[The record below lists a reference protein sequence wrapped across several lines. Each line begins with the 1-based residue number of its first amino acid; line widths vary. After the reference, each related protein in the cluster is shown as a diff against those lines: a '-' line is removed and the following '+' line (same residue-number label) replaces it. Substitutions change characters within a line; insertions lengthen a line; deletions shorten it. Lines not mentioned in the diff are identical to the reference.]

1 MITAC
6 PCPKPRHIAM
16 RAAFFLSVFLIITS
30 AASAHTLQG
39 TVVTSNNEPLA
50 GASVVLFASGNDSVA
65 VTGTSSNEQGAYLL
79 QAESGQY
86 RLRASFIGMKTVW
99 RDVSLSQDTR
109 LDNIVML
116 TDTLLAHE
124 VTVTARFIE
133 HKQNGN
139 LYVKIPGN
147 PLAENSD
154 GLQMLY
160 KIPGVWGLNVYG
172 RDIAAIYVN
181 GRKLTMPRQAWSDYL
196 KALDTSM
203 IESYEFQPVA
213 GSELSGDTNGS
224 ILYISLVK
232 APETGA
238 QVTIDLSESY
248 RFKQCAPTTSPSLN
262 MAIGYKKF
270 QSYTFFNYAHFGSN
284 KANTESNRYYF
295 DNLNDTTRYSSLS
308 TKDFSGQNFIIDQ
321 SFAYEIDNDNL
332 IEANFNGLIF
342 PNRLTWGHNRTT
354 YNDTGLDFGQYT
366 NDTTLYNDANY
377 GAYAAYT
384 HTIDTLGSRLKASLE
399 YTYLDQSSRQ
409 WTERQ
414 YTDSLHMLQTRYDYM
429 AHGISPK
436 IDFTFKPRNKISFNT
451 GLQYLYTYRNNNF
464 LQQETGYE
472 DVVKPDNTKES
483 IYSVYGNFIGQWG
496 RLYTQAG
503 IRIEY
508 CDGIYRY
515 KNGAHTS
522 FDEWVFLPSASLQ
535 FTENAKLGHTLALYY
550 STYIIRPSAA
560 YFDPTVYKY
569 SEYTYMVG
577 NADLKSAYI
586 HSLQLRQTL
595 WNSFNIVLSAD
606 WQLRNIETA
615 FTPSPDDARVYTYKP
630 INYGSTGKYQM
641 QLSYGKQILPFWY
654 INGNMSASYKSENSY
669 NYGIQHSWGCNVSI
683 YNQFN
688 LPMGWAISLNAMY
701 TKYERTYNYQ
711 ADDHYS
717 LSADVSKGFFDE
729 RLSLNFG
736 FNNIICNER
745 PIRTIYM
752 DKYTSY
758 EYNDMSQR
766 HIYISLSYH
775 FDIGKKD
782 IKSHRVQTNGNTKSR
797 F

>member
-6 PCPKPRHIAM
+6 PRPKPRHIAM
-16 RAAFFLSVFLIITS
+16 RAAYFLSLFLIITF

-39 TVVTSNNEPLA
+39 TVVTSDNEPLA

-65 VTGTSSNEQGAYLL
+65 VTGTSSNEQGAYSL

-99 RDVSLSQDTR
+99 REVSLSQDTR

-203 IESYEFQPVA
+203 IESYEFKPVA

-224 ILYISLVK
+224 ILYITLVK
-232 APETGA
+232 TPETGV
-238 QVTIDLSESY
+238 QGSIGLSESY
-248 RFKQCAPTTSPSLN
+248 RFKQCTPTTSPSLN
-262 MAIGYKKF
+262 LAIGHKKF
-270 QSYTFFNYAHFGSN
+270 KSYTYFDYNRNGSERYTT
-284 KANTESNRYYF
+284 NTQRYYTGI
-295 DNLNDTTRYSSLS
+295 NNDTTRYMATS
-308 TKDFSGQNFIIDQ
+308 TQDWDAQIFIIDQ
-321 SFAYEIDNDNL
+321 SFAYEIDDNNL
-332 IEANFNGLIF
+332 IEANFNGYF
-342 PNRLTWGHNRTT
+342 VPNKLSWKNGTTT
-354 YNDTGLDFGQYT
+354 YNDTGLDFGEYT
-366 NDTTLYNDANY
+366 NDTTREDVNSYS
-377 GAYAAYT
+377 AYIAYT
-384 HTIDTLGSRLKASLE
+384 HTIDTLGSRLKASVE
-399 YTYLDQSSRQ
+399 YTNYETAETLQK
-409 WTERQ
+409 ERQ
-414 YTDSLHMLQTRYDYM
+414 YTDSLHILTTHYNYIG
-429 AHGISPK
+429 HGISPK
-436 IDFTFKPRNKISFNT
+436 VDFTFKPRNKISFNA
-451 GLQYLYTYRNNNF
+451 GLQYLYTYRNSDF

-472 DVVKPDNTKES
+472 DVMKPDNTKES
-483 IYSVYGNFIGQWG
+483 IYSVYGNFIGRWG
-496 RLYTQAG
+496 RFYTQAG

-522 FDEWVFLPSASLQ
+522 FDEWVFLPSAFLQ
-535 FTENAKLGHTLALYY
+535 FTENAKLGHTIALHY
-550 STYIIRPSAA
+550 STHIFRPYAA

-654 INGNMSASYKSENSY
+654 LNSNVSVSYNRENSY
-669 NYGIQHSWGCNVSI
+669 NYGILHSWGCLANV
-683 YNQFN
+683 YNQFS
-688 LPMGWAISLNAMY
+688 LPKGWNISLEGTYMKIGRRHSY
-701 TKYERTYNYQ
+701 TESDIYSISTYI
-711 ADDHYS
+711 
-717 LSADVSKGFFDE
+717 SKSFFNN
-729 RLSLNFG
+729 RLSVTIG
-736 FNNIICNER
+736 MDNIIYNNHPER
-745 PIRTIYM
+745 IIYM
-752 DKYTSY
+752 DKYTTY
-758 EYNDMSQR
+758 EYNDLSQR
-766 HIYISLSYH
+766 HINVSLRYR
-775 FDIGKKD
+775 FNVGKKE
-782 IKSHRVQTNGNTKSR
+782 IRSYRVKASGSSKSR